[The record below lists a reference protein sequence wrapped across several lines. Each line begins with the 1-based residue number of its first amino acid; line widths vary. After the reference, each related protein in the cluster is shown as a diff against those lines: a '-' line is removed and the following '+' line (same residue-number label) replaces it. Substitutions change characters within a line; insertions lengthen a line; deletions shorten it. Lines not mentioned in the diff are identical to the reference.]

1 MPNVEI
7 MIFELTAHHS
17 QELSRMLSSGRPE
30 YGQYF
35 HPFSCTADALGGRL
49 SAARLDRYWGI
60 RCGDRLAGFF
70 MLRGWD
76 KGYDRPA
83 FGVYIAEE
91 FADRGLSKLA
101 LQYSLTWCRLNDVSA
116 VMIKVHPDNTH
127 VRRVYEQAGF
137 EFTGMCPDT
146 GHRILE
152 KRWD

>member
-1 MPNVEI
+1 MSNKEI
-7 MIFELTAHHS
+7 RIFELVAHDS
-17 QELSRMLSSGRPE
+17 QQLSRMLLSGRAE

-35 HPFSCTADALGGRL
+35 HPFPFTASALSQRL

-60 RCGDRLAGFF
+60 RCGDRLSGFF

-76 KGYDRPA
+76 EGYDRPA

-91 FADRGLSKLA
+91 FADLGLSKLA

-137 EFTGMCPDT
+137 KFTRMCPDT